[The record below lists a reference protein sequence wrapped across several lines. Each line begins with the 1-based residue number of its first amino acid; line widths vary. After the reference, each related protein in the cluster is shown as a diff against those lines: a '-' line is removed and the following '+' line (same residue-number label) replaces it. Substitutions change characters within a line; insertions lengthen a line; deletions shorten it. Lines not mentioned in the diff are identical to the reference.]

1 MSDTNIRVGVI
12 CKFYMYDTACKE
24 IELKGRGT
32 AFSPTQLHITTES
45 PVNQNGPLANLFVY
59 GTEIHDLLTIDYDAI
74 SMLNVSATQG
84 LAKRLAGAEE
94 MIQLLRSENIR
105 LKAQT
110 DKQSGV
116 VDNMKAQI
124 DAINER
130 LNVTSTK

>member
-1 MSDTNIRVGVI
+1 
-12 CKFYMYDTACKE
+12 
-24 IELKGRGT
+24 
-32 AFSPTQLHITTES
+32 
-45 PVNQNGPLANLFVY
+45 
-59 GTEIHDLLTIDYDAI
+59 
-74 SMLNVSATQG
+74 
-84 LAKRLAGAEE
+84 